1 MPHPEP
7 VKRLTLPEGRLRLRL
22 IFTIVFAVVAVIAF
36 TRGVLAMLG
45 REDGWATIEVS
56 SSAGLSC
63 GQDFVFRYY
72 LGAGGLSAT
81 AEGKQITSLYT
92 EACVKAYQLFQND
105 TYGGGLCNVYEIN
118 RRPNEELTVDAL
130 LYEAFAKC
138 VAYNDRTIYLAPVY
152 EMYDSLFYCSDDWET
167 ADFDPEQNDDL
178 KVSFAELA
186 RYARDEDSVSIELL
200 GDNRIRLK
208 VSEEY
213 LAYAGQENITSFID
227 FYWMKNAFIADYIA
241 QCMQENGFTRG
252 NISSYDGFVRNLDGS
267 GESYS
272 FNLYDREGSTVN
284 KAAVLQY
291 DTPLSIVYLRDYPM
305 NSMDFQHYY
314 ELADGQ
320 IRTAYL
326 SVEDGRC
333 RASVPNLVSYSQTAD
348 CAQLLLELMPVFI
361 ADTFDAD
368 ALPDYSVYFAD
379 RVLYSNDSG
388 AVFTEL
394 YEDAEQGSYRIG
406 QEFSE

>member
-63 GQDFVFRYY
+63 GQDFVFRYN

-138 VAYNDRTIYLAPVY
+138 EAYKDRTIYLAPVY

-178 KVSFAELA
+178 KASFAELA

-200 GDNRIRLK
+200 GDNRIRLN

-241 QCMQENGFTRG
+241 KCMQENGFTRG

-314 ELADGQ
+314 ELSDGQ
-320 IRTAYL
+320 LRTAYL

-333 RASVPNLVSYSQTAD
+333 RASVHNLVSYSQTAD
-348 CAQLLLELMPVFI
+348 CAQLLLELIPVFI
-361 ADTFDAD
+361 ADTFDTD

-394 YEDAEQGSYRIG
+394 YEDTEQGSYRIG
-406 QEFSE
+406 QGFSE